1 MAAHRSRM
9 RGDTAA
15 LIAWSTCLRLR
26 DVSQLAQA
34 STSTWQAIS
43 PDLPAIADQL
53 SALHADQLSAL
64 QAHLFEQDGFF
75 QYLLGTPTDSESP

>member
-53 SALHADQLSAL
+53 SAL
-64 QAHLFEQDGFF
+64 QARQFEQDEFF
-75 QYLLGTPTDSESP
+75 QYLLGRPTDSESP

>member
-53 SALHADQLSAL
+53 SALQARQFEL
-64 QAHLFEQDGFF
+64 QARQFEQDEFF
-75 QYLLGTPTDSESP
+75 QYLLGRPTDSESP